1 MAHTVLIA
9 SYLEPEFI
17 ERIRDAVPQ
26 VEVIYRPDLIGAPQF
41 HAHHTAIIN
50 RTPQQDAEW
59 RTLLAQA
66 DILFDFD
73 HTHRE
78 DLPQLALNLK
88 WIQTTSAGIGQFV
101 KSYGYDKHGWIFSTA
116 SGVHARPLAEF
127 CLMAMLMFVK
137 NYVRM
142 DQLKRTR
149 TWQRF
154 NNTELSKQT
163 VGIIG
168 LGKIGSDIARICKL
182 FGMRVIGSRRS
193 VHRQVDNVD
202 RLYAPRQI
210 DEILPQ
216 VDFLILCTPHTPETD
231 GLLNAKRIGMLKPGA
246 VLINIARGAIVDQ
259 EALTQALQDGRLA
272 GAALDVT
279 DPEPLPADD
288 PLWQM
293 PNVIIS
299 HHSAS
304 TADTE
309 NSKLTDLFI
318 RNLHNYLA
326 DKPLENLL
334 DFDLMY

>member
-1 MAHTVLIA
+1 MPLKVLIA

-50 RTPQQDAEW
+50 RTPQQEAKW
-59 RTLLAQA
+59 STLLAQA

-78 DLPQLALNLK
+78 DLPQLAPNLK

-137 NYVRM
+137 NYVMM

-193 VHRQVDNVD
+193 VSLCSNGISHINLCLAFGSLLLDAVGRSDPMCHMPGTPLRVISASMKLHTENSLHASNRQVDG
-202 RLYAPRQI
+202 
-210 DEILPQ
+210 
-216 VDFLILCTPHTPETD
+216 D
-231 GLLNAKRIGMLKPGA
+231 GLL
-246 VLINIARGAIVDQ
+246 LI
-259 EALTQALQDGRLA
+259 
-272 GAALDVT
+272 
-279 DPEPLPADD
+279 
-288 PLWQM
+288 
-293 PNVIIS
+293 PNLG
-299 HHSAS
+299 
-304 TADTE
+304 DM
-309 NSKLTDLFI
+309 
-318 RNLHNYLA
+318 HNRS
-326 DKPLENLL
+326 
-334 DFDLMY
+334 

>member
-1 MAHTVLIA
+1 MSLKVLIA
-9 SYLEPEFI
+9 SYLEPEYI
-17 ERIRDAVPQ
+17 ERIRRSVPQ
-26 VEVIYRPDLIGAPQF
+26 VELIYRPDLIGAPLF
-41 HAHHTAIIN
+41 HAHHTAVIE
-50 RTPQQDAEW
+50 RSPQQESEW
-59 RTLLAQA
+59 RALLAQA

-73 HTHRE
+73 HTHR
-78 DLPQLALNLK
+78 DKLPQLAPNLK

-101 KSYGYDKHGWIFSTA
+101 KRYGYDRTGWIFTTA

-137 NYVRM
+137 NYAEM
-142 DQLKRTR
+142 DRLKQMQ

-154 NNTELSKQT
+154 NGSELHGMT

-168 LGKIGSDIARICKL
+168 LGKIGRDVAQICNF
-182 FGMRVIGSRRS
+182 FGMRVIGTRRDIS
-193 VHRQVDNVD
+193 QPVAAVDQ
-202 RLYAPRQI
+202 LFAP
-210 DEILPQ
+210 DELDAVLPQ
-216 VDFLILCTPHTPETD
+216 VDFLVLCTPHTPETD
-231 GLLNAKRIGMLKPGA
+231 GLLSAERIALLQSTA

-259 EALTQALQDGRLA
+259 RALTQALQTGKLA

-309 NSKLTDLFI
+309 NNKLTDLFI
-318 RNLHNYLA
+318 RNLRNYLA
-326 DKPLENLL
+326 DEPLKNR
-334 DFDLMY
+334 FDIDRLY